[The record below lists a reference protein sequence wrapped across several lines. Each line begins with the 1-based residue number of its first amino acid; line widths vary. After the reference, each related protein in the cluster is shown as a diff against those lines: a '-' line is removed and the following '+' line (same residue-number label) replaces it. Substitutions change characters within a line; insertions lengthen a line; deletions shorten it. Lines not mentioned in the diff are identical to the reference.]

1 MLNFSYPSKRW
12 SSKHL
17 YTTPGNVFA
26 KEKLLLMSGTRL
38 ESTLGEQELEMVF
51 SLRFRCLGFRGVS
64 SPSNTSTEFILQV
77 RRSSVRG

>member
-12 SSKHL
+12 CSKQL
-17 YTTPGNVFA
+17 YTIPRNVIA
-26 KEKLLLMSGTRL
+26 KEKLLLMSGTSL
-38 ESTLGEQELEMVF
+38 ESTLGEQEMEMVF

-77 RRSSVRG
+77 TRPSVRG